1 MTNYKRLFFSLFFQN
16 SIVSTS
22 WPPKRQ
28 DYGNKIR
35 KEKKS
40 YGKNSP
46 KTSPA
51 TKEQVQ
57 EAELGYGTPQSG
69 YSDEAAT
76 STTAETPR

>member
-1 MTNYKRLFFSLFFQN
+1 M
-16 SIVSTS
+16 STS

-35 KEKKS
+35 KKEKKS
-40 YGKNSP
+40 YGKNPP

-51 TKEQVQ
+51 TTKEQVQ